1 MEKITETL
9 RNNLLI
15 RELEIAILRVKMI
28 EKEDLSRENKDYLV
42 RLHALLSS
50 IISTY
55 NRHF

>member
-9 RNNLLI
+9 KNNLLV

-28 EKEDLSRENKDYLV
+28 KKEDLLRENKDDLV

-55 NRHF
+55 NKHF

>member
-28 EKEDLSRENKDYLV
+28 KKEDLLRENKDDLV

-50 IISTY
+50 IISIY

>member
-9 RNNLLI
+9 KNNLLV

-28 EKEDLSRENKDYLV
+28 EKEDLLRENKDDLV

-55 NRHF
+55 NKHF

>member
-1 MEKITETL
+1 MREETL
-9 RNNLLI
+9 KNNLLV

-28 EKEDLSRENKDYLV
+28 KKEDLLRENKDDLV

-55 NRHF
+55 NKHF

>member
-28 EKEDLSRENKDYLV
+28 EKEDLLRENKDDLV
-42 RLHALLSS
+42 RLYALLSS

-55 NRHF
+55 NKHF